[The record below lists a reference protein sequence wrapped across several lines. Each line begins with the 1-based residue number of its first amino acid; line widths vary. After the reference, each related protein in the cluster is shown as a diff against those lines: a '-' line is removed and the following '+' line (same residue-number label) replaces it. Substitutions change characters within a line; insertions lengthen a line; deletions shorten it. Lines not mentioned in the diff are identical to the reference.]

1 MPEQNPPDASS
12 NRPPLV
18 ESEENFRIFFED
30 NPLPMLLSE
39 LPSGKI
45 AFANKR
51 LASVLHRRIEDIVG
65 RTANDL
71 GLLENHGDQD
81 ELTRLI
87 SQHGSVDN
95 VEVGKVFPD
104 GSLGTDLVSLQPV
117 SMQGKQYCLV
127 VLQDITERKRAEEA
141 LQESEER
148 FSKTFRTSPHAFV
161 ITNIED
167 GSFIDVNDAFC
178 ASSGFSREEVF
189 ANSTISLKIWVN
201 VEDRLRMVQD
211 LRNGKDVSRR
221 ETLLRKKTGQ
231 IVISLLY
238 ARVIRLKRQSCV
250 IAIMED
256 ITERKHAEEAL
267 RESEQKYR
275 SLVDNANQGIVV
287 IQNGEFKFVNKQV
300 EQLWGMLEE
309 SLLDKPFLKFVHP
322 DDRHLLLE
330 NHERRIKGEP
340 IRSMYEFRLIA
351 ADGRICW
358 VEINPVPIV
367 WKGKPA
373 SLNLLTDVTQRKRI
387 EEELQKAQKLD
398 SLGVLAGGIAHDF
411 NNLLT
416 GIFGYISLA
425 RSVTSDSKAL
435 NYLDATLASMN
446 RARALTQQLLTFA
459 KGGAPVQKST
469 ALVPFLQDTAQF
481 ALSGSNILCKYFFD
495 PNLLPCN
502 IDKNQ
507 IGQVIDNIVINAQQA
522 MPSGGTI
529 EIAAVNMEISAEA
542 HPALR
547 KGVYVKVSIKDS
559 GIGIPKEILPRI
571 FDPFYTTKSKGHGLG
586 LATCYSIMNRHGGCI
601 DVESEPGQGSAFH
614 LYLPAASETTTV
626 ISPVPVSHKGSGT
639 IIVMDDEDVVRS
651 TTREMLGM
659 LGYNVICKADGTEAI
674 SCYFDEIKSGRTV
687 SAILFDLTVP
697 GGMGGLDAV
706 SEIRKIDRDIPVFV
720 VSGYADNSV
729 MRNPPE
735 YGFTASM
742 SKPFTIAELSDMLVR
757 HLKA

>member
-1 MPEQNPPDASS
+1 MLDQHPPG
-12 NRPPLV
+12 R
-18 ESEENFRIFFED
+18 ESEENFRVLFEE
-30 NPLPMLLSE
+30 NPLPMFLSE

-51 LASVLHRRIEDIVG
+51 LASVLHRDVEDIVG

-71 GLLENHGDQD
+71 GMLKNHGDQD
-81 ELTRLI
+81 ELPRLI
-87 SQHGSVDN
+87 PEHGYIDN

-104 GSLGTDLVSLQPV
+104 GSLGTDLVSLRHV

-201 VEDRLRMVQD
+201 VEDRLRMVRD
-211 LRNGKDVSRR
+211 LRNGEDVSRR

-256 ITERKHAEEAL
+256 ITERKQAEEAL

-287 IQNGEFKFVNKQV
+287 VQNGLFKFVNKKV
-300 EQLWGMLEE
+300 EQLWGAPEE
-309 SLLDKPFLKFVHP
+309 KLLNTPILDVVYP

-330 NHERRIKGEP
+330 NREKRIKGELF
-340 IRSMYEFRLIA
+340 RTTYEFRLVA

-367 WKGKPA
+367 WRGQPA
-373 SLNLLTDVTQRKRI
+373 TLNLLTDVTQRKRM
-387 EEELQKAQKLD
+387 EEELQKAQRLD

-425 RSVTSDSKAL
+425 RSVTSDQKAL
-435 NYLDATLASMN
+435 TYLDATLASMN

-469 ALVPFLQDTAQF
+469 PLFPFLQDTAQF
-481 ALSGSNILCKYFFD
+481 ALSGSNILCKFVFA
-495 PNLLPCN
+495 PNLPPCN

-529 EIAAVNMEISAEA
+529 EIAAVNMDISANA

-547 KGVYVKVSIKDS
+547 KGMYVKVSIKDS

-601 DVESEPGQGSAFH
+601 DVESEPSVGSTFH
-614 LYLPAASETTTV
+614 VYLPVASETSSV
-626 ISPVPVSHKGSGT
+626 IPVVSASHKGSGT
-639 IIVMDDEDVVRS
+639 IIVMDDEDIVRS
-651 TTREMLGM
+651 AAREMLGT
-659 LGYNVICKADGTEAI
+659 LGYTAICKADGKEAI
-674 SCYFDEIKSGRTV
+674 SCYLDETRSRRTV
-687 SAILFDLTVP
+687 TAILFDLTVP
-697 GGMGGLDAV
+697 GGMGGLEAV
-706 SEIRKIDRDIPVFV
+706 SEIRKIDKEIPVFV
-720 VSGYADNSV
+720 VSGYADNMV
-729 MRNPPE
+729 MRNPLE
-735 YGFTASM
+735 YGFTGSI
-742 SKPFTIAELSDMLVR
+742 SKPFTLTELSDILGR